1 MSFATN
7 SQAQPSMACE
17 MGFARLVGVASS
29 GRLWYKSA
37 AQPSETRS
45 PSHKL
50 SETGT
55 PRMSP
60 PPGAGLRPQ
69 TNNRKG
75 GELRRPGDVPE
86 RNPYLALEL

>member
-1 MSFATN
+1 MSLATN
-7 SQAQPSMACE
+7 SLVQPSKACE
-17 MGFARLVGVASS
+17 MGFARVVGVAPN

-37 AQPSETRS
+37 AQSSQITS

-50 SETGT
+50 SDTGT

-60 PPGAGLRPQ
+60 PTGAGLRPQ

-75 GELRRPGDVPE
+75 GELRRPRDVPE
-86 RNPYLALEL
+86 RKPILALEL

>member
-7 SQAQPSMACE
+7 GQAQPSKACE
-17 MGFARLVGVASS
+17 MGYASLVDVAPN

-37 AQPSETRS
+37 AQPSQTCS

-50 SETGT
+50 SDTGT

-75 GELRRPGDVPE
+75 GELRHLGDVPE
-86 RNPYLALEL
+86 RNPSSR

>member
-7 SQAQPSMACE
+7 GQAQPSMACE
-17 MGFARLVGVASS
+17 MGFASLVRVAPS

-37 AQPSETRS
+37 AQPSKTGS

-50 SETGT
+50 SDTGT

-86 RNPYLALEL
+86 RNPSSR

>member
-7 SQAQPSMACE
+7 GQAQPSMACE
-17 MGFARLVGVASS
+17 MGFARLVGVAPN
-29 GRLWYKSA
+29 GRLWYKSPR
-37 AQPSETRS
+37 QPSQTSS

-50 SETGT
+50 SDTGT

-86 RNPYLALEL
+86 RRSILALEL

>member
-7 SQAQPSMACE
+7 GRAQPSKPVRWAS
-17 MGFARLVGVASS
+17 GPLVGVAPN

-37 AQPSETRS
+37 RNRPKPVS
-45 PSHKL
+45 PSHQL
-50 SETGT
+50 SDTGT

-75 GELRRPGDVPE
+75 GELRHLGDVPE
-86 RNPYLALEL
+86 RNQSR

>member
-7 SQAQPSMACE
+7 GQAQPSMACE
-17 MGFARLVGVASS
+17 MGFARLVGMAPN

-37 AQPSETRS
+37 AQPSQTS
-45 PSHKL
+45 SSSHKS

-86 RNPYLALEL
+86 RNQSSR

>member
-7 SQAQPSMACE
+7 GQAQPSMACE
-17 MGFARLVGVASS
+17 MGFASLAGVAPS

-37 AQPSETRS
+37 AQPSQTSS

-60 PPGAGLRPQ
+60 PPGAGMRPQ

-86 RNPYLALEL
+86 RKSVLALEL